1 MKKAVF
7 FDLDGTLWDA
17 LIPNLEAWNLAM
29 EKLNQPYRF
38 DLKTIKSFMGLTP
51 DETAKLAFPQTPIEE
66 GKKLFKDTL
75 KISTEYMK
83 THPGSMYP
91 DEIEVLKELKKDYPL
106 FIVSNCESGYIENFL
121 NGCNT
126 KDYFIDH
133 TCVGDTGL
141 EKWQNILF
149 LKDKYSIEEVI
160 YVGDTNKDFVEATK
174 ANVKFVHAHY
184 GFQKDVPCT
193 YKIDSLK
200 ELALLLKIIFN

>member
-1 MKKAVF
+1 MCIIVSKEKGVKLPTKKILENCF
-7 FDLDGTLWDA
+7 NRNSDGA
-17 LIPNLEAWNLAM
+17 GFMYVKN
-29 EKLNQPYRF
+29 NQVMI
-38 DLKTIKSFMGLTP
+38 DKG
-51 DETAKLAFPQTPIEE
+51 
-66 GKKLFKDTL
+66 
-75 KISTEYMK
+75 YMTFEDFYK
-83 THPGSMYP
+83 R
-91 DEIEVLKELKKDYPL
+91 LKELKKDYPL

-184 GFQKDVPCT
+184 GFQKDVPCA

-200 ELALLLKIIFN
+200 ELARLLKMIFN